1 MTDSTTAPIR
11 LGLLSPLTGL
21 VSLYGQEIT
30 WAGRIACDEVNAAG
44 GILGRALEL
53 IVADDGSLPETAVPA
68 AERLL
73 DEHGCAALIGNL
85 LSNSR
90 IAVASQVAE
99 ARQVPYLNFSFYE
112 GSIQSRYFFHFAA
125 LPNQQIEHMIPY
137 MARAVGPKMFFAG
150 SNYEWPRGSI
160 DAATRALREF
170 GGDVVGEEYLP
181 LGSAPIDQLL
191 DRVRRSGANI
201 FVPYFAGAEQ
211 ARLLTRF
218 AQLGLKRRMAVVMGH
233 YDEAMAATLAP
244 EVREGFYSCNTY
256 FMTLDTPVNQR
267 YLRALA
273 ARPEVTGLWPH
284 GNGVLTNFG
293 EGVYLCVHA
302 FARAA
307 NQAGSLAT
315 QALLDALEQVEVE
328 GPQGWVRMDPA
339 THHAHVNTYLARAAF
354 DGRFEIVTAFG
365 RLPPHIPAR
374 YRQDIGP
381 LGSPPPETPDQPP
394 RLARDATLFPAHTPA
409 TTDRILASIDVG
421 VLAVGADGLITEANR
436 RAGEMFGYSVEELI
450 GLPLQ
455 ELIPPPFRQSHAGHL
470 EAFLKGRVRERR
482 MSERPELSGYRKDGS
497 TFPVEISLAKIRV
510 EDQWVTVAT
519 VLDITGRKLAEEELV
534 WRAIHDPL
542 TGLPNRVMI
551 LERLERALRRSK
563 KQGHGV
569 ALLFID
575 LDGFKLVNDSHG
587 HQAGDEL
594 LKTVAQRLVD
604 HVRPGDT
611 IGRLGG
617 DEFVVLCD
625 QIDSPAAVANLADRI
640 NDLLRDPVELSGQP
654 LFATASIGLAIGHGT
669 THSADDLLRNADAA
683 MYQAKEQG
691 RDGWRFFSEEIHEQA
706 RRRLDITNG
715 LRQAIERDEL
725 QIRFQPILCA
735 QSQIIRGAE
744 LLLRWFPSGGEISP
758 AHFVPIAELSG
769 SIVPIGK
776 WVFHQACLAERQW
789 RDRFGV
795 EAPYVSVN
803 VSARQLN
810 DESLVDEFRGML
822 AATGADPARI
832 VLELTETSL
841 MSDVIFNLS
850 VLNQLAGLGLRV
862 AVDDFGTGYSSLAQ
876 LLRLPLSKLKID
888 REFVDGLDKRHDSRA
903 IVRAVCGMARALN
916 LKVIAEGV
924 ENASQ
929 FGYLRDLGCDYVQ
942 GFHFYRPLPPEEFL
956 DLLQTSNAAGRL
968 AASDDLYALLYVSQA
983 TQPMTESE
991 LQTLLNR
998 AREANRAQGITG
1010 FLLYFNGSFMQV
1022 IEGNRSR
1029 VQALLKRIRQDQRH
1043 QGLRVVF
1050 EGAVHRRAFVDWSMG
1065 FRDMEHIAQ
1074 SRFLKGP
1081 HGRAIDFVDM
1091 AEDPRVCYNFIA
1103 AFAPDASQLP
1113 RDWDAYR
1120 DAGHPGTEPDSEVQ
1134 SAAKSRTV

>member
-1 MTDSTTAPIR
+1 MTDSSAKPIR
-11 LGLLSPLTGL
+11 LGLMSPLTGL
-21 VSLYGQEIT
+21 VSMYGQEIA
-30 WAGRIACDEVNAAG
+30 WAGRIACDEINAAG
-44 GILGRALEL
+44 GVLGRKLEL
-53 IVADDGSLPETAVPA
+53 IVEDDGSLPETAVPA

-73 DEHGCAALIGNL
+73 DEHGCVALIGNL

-99 ARQVPYLNFSFYE
+99 ACQVPYLNFSFYE
-112 GSIQSRYFFHFAA
+112 GSIHSRYFFHFAA
-125 LPNQQIEHMIPY
+125 LPNQQIERMIPY
-137 MARAVGPKMFFAG
+137 MAREIGPKMFFAG

-160 DAATRALREF
+160 DAATRALRDL

-181 LGSAPIDQLL
+181 LGSAPIDKLL
-191 DRVRRSGANI
+191 DRVRRSGADV
-201 FVPYFAGAEQ
+201 FVPYFAGSEQ

-218 AQLGLKRRMAVVMGH
+218 SQLGLKRRMAVVMGH

-256 FMTLDTPVNQR
+256 FMALDTPVNQR
-267 YLRALA
+267 YLTALA
-273 ARPEVTGLWPH
+273 ALPEVTGIWPD

-307 NQAGSLAT
+307 NQVGSLET
-315 QALLDALEQVEVE
+315 LALLDALEQVEVE
-328 GPQGWVRMDPA
+328 GPQGWVCMDPA
-339 THHAHVNTYLARAAF
+339 THHAHVNTYLARATF
-354 DGRFEIVTAFG
+354 EGRFEIVTAFG
-365 RLPPHIPAR
+365 CLPPHIPER
-374 YRQDIGP
+374 YRQGADPGIP
-381 LGSPPPETPDQPP
+381 RLREAP
-394 RLARDATLFPAHTPA
+394 RLARQETLFPSRPPE
-409 TTDRILASIDVG
+409 TTGRILSSIDVG
-421 VLAVGADGLITEANR
+421 VLAVEADGLITEANR
-436 RAGEMFGYSVEELI
+436 RAGDMFGYGVEELI

-455 ELIPPPFRQSHAGHL
+455 ELIPPPFRQAHAGHVDG
-470 EAFLKGRVRERR
+470 FLRASTLERR
-482 MSERPELSGYRKDGS
+482 MSQRPELSGYRKDGS
-497 TFPVEISLAKIRV
+497 TFPVEVSLSKVQI
-510 EDQWVTVAT
+510 EDRWVMVAT
-519 VLDITGRKLAEEELV
+519 MLDVTERRLAEEELV

-542 TGLPNRVMI
+542 TGLANRAMI
-551 LERLERALRRSK
+551 HERLERALRRSK
-563 KQGHGV
+563 RQGHSV

-594 LKTVAQRLVD
+594 LKTIAQRLVD

-625 QIDSPAAVANLADRI
+625 HVESPAAVANLADRL
-640 NDLLRDPVELSGQP
+640 NDLLREPVTLSGRR

-669 THSADDLLRNADAA
+669 THSADELLRNADAA

-706 RRRLDITNG
+706 RRRLDIING
-715 LRQAIERDEL
+715 LRQAIERDEF
-725 QIRFQPILCA
+725 QVRFQPILCT

-744 LLLRWFPSGGEISP
+744 LLLRWFPSGGEVSP
-758 AHFVPIAELSG
+758 AHFVPIAEMSG

-776 WVFHQACLAERQW
+776 WVFRQACLAERQW

-810 DESLVDEFRGML
+810 DESLVEEFRGML
-822 AATGADPARI
+822 AETGADPERI
-832 VLELTETSL
+832 LLELTETSL

-850 VLNQLAGLGLRV
+850 VLHQLAGLGLRV

-903 IVRAVCGMARALN
+903 IVHAVCSMARAMN

-942 GFHFYRPLPPEEFL
+942 GFHFHRPLPPEEFL
-956 DLLQTSNAAGRL
+956 TLLHESSAAGRL
-968 AASDDLYALLYVSQA
+968 AASGDLYALLYVSQA
-983 TQPMTESE
+983 TRPMSASE
-991 LQTLLNR
+991 LNDLLEK
-998 AREANRAQGITG
+998 ARESNRAQGITG
-1010 FLLYFNGSFMQV
+1010 FLLYFNGSFMQI
-1022 IEGNRSR
+1022 IEGQRAR
-1029 VQALLKRIRQDQRH
+1029 VQALLERIRRDARH
-1043 QGLRVVF
+1043 HGLRIVF
-1050 EGAVHRRAFVDWSMG
+1050 EGGIHQRAFVGWSMG
-1065 FRDMEHIAQ
+1065 FRDMEHITHA
-1074 SRFLKGP
+1074 RFLRSGND
-1081 HGRAIDFVDM
+1081 RTIDFLEM

-1103 AFAPDASQLP
+1103 AFAPDTNQFPTSWDGGRDDP
-1113 RDWDAYR
+1113 RR
-1120 DAGHPGTEPDSEVQ
+1120 
-1134 SAAKSRTV
+1134 

>member
-1 MTDSTTAPIR
+1 MTDSTAKPIR
-11 LGLLSPLTGL
+11 LGLMSPLTGL
-21 VSLYGQEIT
+21 VSIYGQEIA

-44 GILGRALEL
+44 GVLGRKLEL
-53 IVADDGSLPETAVPA
+53 VVEDDGSLPETAVPA

-73 DEHGCAALIGNL
+73 DEHGCTALIGNL

-90 IAVASQVAE
+90 IAVAGQVAE
-99 ARQVPYLNFSFYE
+99 VRQVPYLNFSFYE

-125 LPNQQIEHMIPY
+125 LPNQQIEPMIPY
-137 MARAVGPKMFFAG
+137 MARAIGPKMFFAG

-160 DAATRALREF
+160 DAATRALRDL

-181 LGSAPIDQLL
+181 LGSAPIDKLL
-191 DRVRRSGANI
+191 DRVRRSGADV
-201 FVPYFAGAEQ
+201 FVPYFAGSEQ

-218 AQLGLKRRMAVVMGH
+218 SQLGLKRRMAVVMGH

-256 FMTLDTPVNQR
+256 FMALDTPANRR
-267 YLRALA
+267 YLTALA
-273 ARPEVTGLWPH
+273 ALPGVSGIWPD

-307 NQAGSLAT
+307 NQAGSLET
-315 QALLDALEQVEVE
+315 QALLDALEHIEIE
-328 GPQGWVRMDPA
+328 GPQGRVRMDPA
-339 THHAHVNTYLARAAF
+339 THHAHVNTYLARATLE
-354 DGRFEIVTAFG
+354 GRFEIVTTFG
-365 RLPPHIPAR
+365 CLPPHIPER
-374 YRQDIGP
+374 YRQVTGP
-381 LGSPPPETPDQPP
+381 VLPSLPEIPP
-394 RLARDATLFPAHTPA
+394 LAVDTVQGEVGLPARAPGA
-409 TTDRILASIDVG
+409 TDRILASIDVG
-421 VLAVGADGLITEANR
+421 VLAVSADGVIVEANR
-436 RAGEMFGYSVEELI
+436 RIAEMFGYAIRELI

-455 ELIPPPFRQSHAGHL
+455 ELIPPAFRRSHVLHV
-470 EAFLKGRVRERR
+470 ERFLHGSAYDRR
-482 MSERPELSGYRKDGS
+482 MSERSELSGYRKDGS
-497 TFPVEISLAKIRV
+497 TFPVEISLSKIQV
-510 EDQWVTVAT
+510 EGRWVMVAT
-519 VLDITGRKLAEEELV
+519 ILDVTERRLAEEELV
-534 WRAIHDPL
+534 WNAIHDPL
-542 TGLPNRVMI
+542 TGLPNRAMI
-551 LERLERALRRSK
+551 QERLERALRRSK
-563 KQGHGV
+563 QQGQSV

-625 QIDSPAAVANLADRI
+625 HVESPAAVANLADRL
-640 NDLLRDPVELSGQP
+640 NDLLREPVTLSGRR
-654 LFATASIGLAIGHGT
+654 LFASASIGLAIGHGT

-706 RRRLDITNG
+706 RRRLDIING
-715 LRQAIERDEL
+715 LRQAIERDEF
-725 QIRFQPILCA
+725 QVRFQPILCA

-744 LLLRWFPSGGEISP
+744 LLLRWFPSGGEVSP
-758 AHFVPIAELSG
+758 AHFVPIAEMSG

-776 WVFHQACLAERQW
+776 WVFRQACLAERQW
-789 RDRFGV
+789 RDQFGV

-810 DESLVDEFRGML
+810 DEALVEEFRRML
-822 AATGADPARI
+822 AETGADPERI
-832 VLELTETSL
+832 LLELTETSL

-903 IVRAVCGMARALN
+903 IVHAVCSMARAMK

-942 GFHFYRPLPPEEFL
+942 GFHFYRPLPPEEFVA
-956 DLLQTSNAAGRL
+956 LLHESSAAGRL
-968 AASDDLYALLYVSQA
+968 AASDDLYSLLYVSQA
-983 TQPMTESE
+983 SRPMSASE
-991 LQTLLNR
+991 LRTLLEK
-998 AREANRAQGITG
+998 ARESNRAQGITG
-1010 FLLYFNGSFMQV
+1010 FLLYFNESFMQI
-1022 IEGNRSR
+1022 IEGQRAR
-1029 VQALLKRIRQDQRH
+1029 VRALLEQIRRDPRH
-1043 QGLRVVF
+1043 HGLRIVF
-1050 EGAVHRRAFVDWSMG
+1050 EGGIQQRAFVGWSMG
-1065 FRDMEHIAQ
+1065 FRDMEHITHAQ
-1074 SRFLKGP
+1074 FLKG
-1081 HGRAIDFVDM
+1081 HNGRTIDFLEM

-1103 AFAPDASQLP
+1103 AFAPDTSQLP
-1113 RDWDAYR
+1113 TSWDGGRDDPR
-1120 DAGHPGTEPDSEVQ
+1120 
-1134 SAAKSRTV
+1134 R